1 MKLDVRVLHNDRS
14 QFFHVCITMSR
25 EFYLTCGLL
34 LEMTGLY
41 VNLGS
46 LVRGIQVRLV
56 NLIGHK
62 D

>member
-1 MKLDVRVLHNDRS
+1 MFAFCTMIDLNFS
-14 QFFHVCITMSR
+14 HVCITMFR
-25 EFYLTCGLL
+25 EFYSTCGLL
-34 LEMTGLY
+34 LEITGLY

-46 LVRGIQVRLV
+46 LARGIQVRLV

>member
-1 MKLDVRVLHNDRS
+1 MKLDVRVLHN
-14 QFFHVCITMSR
+14 VCITMSR

-46 LVRGIQVRLV
+46 LARGIQVRLV